1 MLPNPCC
8 HWQYGLF
15 VALLALVLILTLI
28 FALVLLL
35 ILALIFILVIHGW
48 FLLNLVA
55 EVRRDRMP
63 HFSGLILGLEQN
75 SRKKSKNDG
84 GGDAPG
90 GGFQAA
96 GKNAQKTLLVHR
108 LPDPLGQGVAE
119 AR

>member
-1 MLPNPCC
+1 M
-8 HWQYGLF
+8 
-15 VALLALVLILTLI
+15 ALLALVLILTLI

-35 ILALIFILVIHGW
+35 ILALIFILLIHGW

-90 GGFQAA
+90 GGFQSA
-96 GKNAQKTLLVHR
+96 GENA
-108 LPDPLGQGVAE
+108 
-119 AR
+119 